1 MTRMYQ
7 RLFGHIDLVLLGA
20 LVPIMAAGL
29 ATMHSFVDTDIYFNR
44 QIIWII
50 ISFIVFLGVSF
61 FDAKI
66 LRRTRVIMW
75 LYLAISVLL
84 VSLFFLGSVFQGAQ
98 SWLDFGFF
106 AVQPAEIAK
115 LVLILLLAKYF
126 SRRHVE
132 IRNIRH
138 IIVSGVYAGII
149 FLLILIQPDFGSA
162 LIIFLLWFG
171 MVLLSGI
178 DKKHLMLVMLGGISL
193 MAIMWVSVFAD
204 YQKARIMTFL
214 NPLQDVQ
221 GTGYN
226 AYQSVISVGSGEL
239 LGKGF
244 GYGTQSRLEFLPE
257 YQTDFI
263 FAAFSE
269 EWGFVGVCILLI
281 LYAIVLSRILHYAVT
296 AATNFE
302 AFFAVG
308 YALLLMS
315 HLIIHIGMNVGL
327 LPVTGLSIPFMSYG
341 GTHMLM
347 LFTGLGILMGM
358 RRYSRA
364 THKDAISNE
373 FIGPR

>member
-1 MTRMYQ
+1 M
-7 RLFGHIDLVLLGA
+7 
-20 LVPIMAAGL
+20 
-29 ATMHSFVDTDIYFNR
+29 
-44 QIIWII
+44 
-50 ISFIVFLGVSF
+50 
-61 FDAKI
+61 
-66 LRRTRVIMW
+66 
-75 LYLAISVLL
+75 
-84 VSLFFLGSVFQGAQ
+84 
-98 SWLDFGFF
+98 
-106 AVQPAEIAK
+106 
-115 LVLILLLAKYF
+115 
-126 SRRHVE
+126 E

-138 IIVSGVYAGII
+138 IIVSGVYAAII
-149 FLLILIQPDFGSA
+149 FFLILIQPDFGSA
-162 LIIFLLWFG
+162 IIIFLLWFG

-178 DKKHLMLVMLGGISL
+178 DKKHLGLVMFAGISL
-193 MAIMWVSVFAD
+193 IVIMWAFVFAD

-214 NPLQDVQ
+214 NPLQDIQ

-226 AYQSVISVGSGEL
+226 AYQSVISVGSGQV

-269 EWGFVGVCILLI
+269 EWGFVGVSILLI
-281 LYAIVLSRILHYAVT
+281 LYAIILSRILHYAIT

-302 AFFAVG
+302 AFYAVG

-315 HLIIHIGMNVGL
+315 HLIIHIGMNIGL

-347 LFTGLGILMGM
+347 LFIGLGILMGM
-358 RRYSRA
+358 RRYGSVV
-364 THKDAISNE
+364 HKDAISNE